1 MRFIFTALVA
11 GFIAVSAGAT
21 TNPTNGLRGLV
32 TRGPITP
39 ACVAEQPCTAPATG
53 VTLVFSSNGRTVGR
67 AITNA
72 KGWYRITLRPG
83 RYSVAIGSAQQSLRR
98 LSPVRA
104 DVIADRYRRVD
115 FSIDTGI
122 R

>member
-1 MRFIFTALVA
+1 MRSIFIMLVA
-11 GFIAVSAGAT
+11 AFIAGPAAAI
-21 TNPTNGLRGLV
+21 TNPSDGLRGLV
-32 TRGPITP
+32 MRGPITP
-39 ACVAEQPCTAPATG
+39 VCVAEQPCSAPATG
-53 VTLVFSSNGRTVGR
+53 VTLVFSSNGRTVGH

-83 RYSVAIGSAQQSLRR
+83 RYSVAIGSARQSFRR
-98 LSPVRA
+98 LTPVRA
-104 DVIADRYRRVD
+104 DVIANRYRRVD

>member
-1 MRFIFTALVA
+1 MRFIFIALA
-11 GFIAVSAGAT
+11 GAFIAGSAGAT
-21 TNPTNGLRGLV
+21 TTPSNGLRGLV
-32 TRGPITP
+32 MRGPITP
-39 ACVAEQPCTAPATG
+39 VCVAEQPCSAPATG
-53 VTLVFSSNGRTVGR
+53 VTLVFSSNGRTVGH

-83 RYSVAIGSAQQSLRR
+83 RYSVAIGRAQQSFRR
-98 LSPVRA
+98 LTPVRA
-104 DVIADRYRRVD
+104 DVIANHYRRVD

>member
-53 VTLVFSSNGRTVGR
+53 VTLVFSSNGRAVGR

>member
-1 MRFIFTALVA
+1 MRFIFIALAGAFVA
-11 GFIAVSAGAT
+11 GSAGAT
-21 TNPTNGLRGLV
+21 TTPGNGLRGLV

-39 ACVAEQPCTAPATG
+39 VCVAEQPCTAPATG
-53 VTLVFSSNGRTVGR
+53 VTLVFSSNGRPVGH

-72 KGWYRITLRPG
+72 KGWYRVTLRPG
-83 RYSVAIGSAQQSLRR
+83 RYSVAIRSTQSFRR
-98 LSPVRA
+98 LAPIRA
-104 DVIADRYRRVD
+104 DVIANHYRRVD